1 MRKVKGLDFILLVD
15 DDEATNFLNQR
26 VIRKLDI
33 NAEVQVATNGQ
44 EALDFLT
51 NTGKFKDETVLPA
64 AGLIFLDINMPG
76 MNGWELV
83 AKLRESG
90 QPAPI
95 IMLSANIGDGSAT
108 AGIGHN
114 DTLAKPFDIRQLT
127 DKLSIHMGLDWIYDD
142 ETQPAATLDRIINP
156 GMDHVEELI
165 RLGEIGYIKGIE
177 AKLAEIARQP
187 RHRPFADA
195 VRSYVQVFDL
205 TGYDTF
211 LKALETERMDR
222 P

>member
-1 MRKVKGLDFILLVD
+1 MD
-15 DDEATNFLNQR
+15 
-26 VIRKLDI
+26 
-33 NAEVQVATNGQ
+33 
-44 EALDFLT
+44 
-51 NTGKFKDETVLPA
+51 A
-64 AGLIFLDINMPG
+64 AR
-76 MNGWELV
+76 
-83 AKLRESG
+83 ASTCSG
-90 QPAPI
+90 TF
-95 IMLSANIGDGSAT
+95 SAT
-108 AGIGHN
+108 AGIGHH